1 MLTYQDLLEVGDNEQ
16 NRMAFVKTAIGE
28 HKASDLYKD
37 AVVAEEY
44 NAHRNVTINQ
54 YQKLLYTITGK
65 AVPDNYSPNFKM
77 ACRHFHRFITQE
89 NQYLLGNGVM
99 WGDEKT
105 SDKIGNK
112 RYPFDN
118 QLQKLGKKALVD
130 GVAFGFF
137 NLDHVEVFAVTE
149 FVPLYDE
156 ENGALTA
163 GIRFWQIDDRKPL
176 RATLYELDG
185 YTEYIWVH
193 GQESVLRPK
202 RAYKINVRYSE
213 ADGLEIY
220 NGENY
225 PSFPIVPLW
234 GNDERQSE
242 LVGLR
247 EQIDCYDLIKSG
259 FADTVDEASLIYWT
273 IQNAGG
279 MDDVD
284 LAQFV
289 ERIRTVHAATVEDDG
304 ATAESHSV
312 EAPYAS
318 REALLNRLDA
328 DLYKDAMALDYDRI
342 ASGSVVTAQIKAA
355 YKPLDAKADGFE
367 YCVLDFINGILNVAG
382 IEDEPTF
389 TRSMLINSAEE
400 IQTVVMASSYLDSE
414 YVTRKILTILGDGDM
429 ADDMLKRMD
438 ADELDRAT
446 VPEEEQEDESTV
458 GFRLN
463 EA

>member
-16 NRMAFVKTAIGE
+16 SRMAFVKTAIGE

-156 ENGALTA
+156 ENGALSA
-163 GIRFWQIDDRKPL
+163 GIRFWQIDERKPL

>member
-1 MLTYQDLLEVGDNEQ
+1 MLTYQDLLEVGDSEQ
-16 NRMAFVKTAIGE
+16 SRMAFVKTAIGQ
-28 HKASDLYKD
+28 HKASDLYRD
-37 AVVAEEY
+37 AVIAEEY

-65 AVPDNYSPNFKM
+65 VVPDNYSPNYKM
-77 ACRHFHRFITQE
+77 ACRHFHRFVTQE

-99 WGDEKT
+99 WGDEGT
-105 SDKIGNK
+105 ADKIGNK

-137 NLDHVEVFAVTE
+137 NFDHVEVFPVTE
-149 FVPLYDE
+149 FAPLYDE
-156 ENGALTA
+156 ENGALSA
-163 GIRFWQIDDRKPL
+163 GIRFWQIDERKPL

-234 GNDERQSE
+234 GNDEKQSE

-259 FADTVDEASLIYWT
+259 FANTVDEASLIYWT

-304 ATAESHSV
+304 ATAESHTI

-355 YKPLDAKADGFE
+355 YKPLDAKTDGFE

-382 IEDEPTF
+382 IEDKPTF

-438 ADELDRAT
+438 ADELDRVA
-446 VPEEEQEDESTV
+446 VPEKEPQEEQPIEPVS
-458 GFRLN
+458 